1 MNKSFISVRRLSEKH
16 PDFSEASIRYLLFN
30 RDNNGLAEHVR
41 KIGKKLLID
50 EHGFID
56 WIDNQ
61 KLK

>member
-1 MNKSFISVRRLSEKH
+1 MSKSFISVRRLSENH

-30 RDNNGLAEHVR
+30 REENGLSQHVR

-50 EHGFID
+50 EFGFID

-61 KLK
+61 KA